1 MGGRVNHDAAIAG
14 ATPEMS
20 VCVCTF
26 HRVQRLAKLLLS
38 LATQSVAADRIEI
51 VVVDNDPAGSAE
63 SVVHQFSQEH
73 PDSTVRYVVEE
84 KPGVSHARNRAVA
97 ESRAGMLAFIDDDEV
112 ASPDWLERLLL
123 AAVQFKADV
132 VLGPTRVTLDA
143 GLPGWLRQLN
153 ERSHLDDLLTGQAV
167 PRGMGGAGNALIRR
181 SAFGV
186 RAARPFDPRLTHTG
200 GEDGELFNWMRDQ
213 GALVVWS
220 AEAVCWESLGP
231 ERLTIRFYVRRSLTF
246 ATVHW
251 RGVYQRSG
259 ALRVAALALV
269 GLSMAI
275 GFGLFSLVA
284 WPVVRRRAVPLVLIS
299 VRGAG
304 RLLALTSYDLPI
316 YGAPPVSRATEREA
330 LTGTGRQP

>member
-1 MGGRVNHDAAIAG
+1 MNRDSGTSRAIPAL
-14 ATPEMS
+14 T

-26 HRVQRLAKLLLS
+26 HRLQFLAKLLRS

-51 VVVDNDPAGSAE
+51 VVVDNDPAGSADA
-63 SVVHQFSQEH
+63 VVRQFSQEH
-73 PDSTVRYVVEE
+73 PDAAIRYVVEG

-112 ASPDWLERLLL
+112 ASPEWLERLLL

-143 GLPGWLRQLN
+143 GLPDWLHQLN
-153 ERSHLDDLLTGQAV
+153 DRSHLDDLLTGQEV
-167 PRGMGGAGNALIRR
+167 PRGVGGAGNALIRR
-181 SAFGV
+181 SALGV
-186 RAARPFDPRLTHTG
+186 RVARPFDPRLTHTG

-231 ERLTIRFYVRRSLTF
+231 ERLTIGFYVRRSLTF

-259 ALRVAALALV
+259 LLRVAALALV
-269 GLSMAI
+269 GFSMAL
-275 GFGLFSLVA
+275 GFGLVSLIA
-284 WPVVRRRAVPLVLIS
+284 WPVVRRRALPLVLLS

-316 YGAPPVSRATEREA
+316 YGAPPVKRAIEREA
-330 LTGTGRQP
+330 LTGADRQP